1 MSHHLVKISLLSHNL
16 SQSVIPRDNIF
27 LNAIQIPVLPGN
39 KHLENEWAIMHTF
52 IFIGK
57 LSILEIFSVVPLCL
71 KQMFFKVSVLY
82 SIKKNT
88 GSFYC
93 D

>member
-1 MSHHLVKISLLSHNL
+1 
-16 SQSVIPRDNIF
+16 
-27 LNAIQIPVLPGN
+27 
-39 KHLENEWAIMHTF
+39 MHTF

-88 GSFYC
+88 GSFC
-93 D
+93 VINFGLSFFFPGDLACIPTKGLIEC